1 MSTSSTYR
9 PAKLVAVALTS
20 LLVAASA
27 SAETRPTRPT
37 DPTEVSAARDGKGS
51 ASTITY
57 KQRTSYDFDA
67 DEVEGEVIRPDG
79 GLITV
84 RLRPGH
90 ESMVVLRADFR
101 PELLKSV
108 ESL

>member
-1 MSTSSTYR
+1 MNHVQ
-9 PAKLVAVALTS
+9 L
-20 LLVAASA
+20 
-27 SAETRPTRPT
+27 
-37 DPTEVSAARDGKGS
+37 
-51 ASTITY
+51 
-57 KQRTSYDFDA
+57 
-67 DEVEGEVIRPDG
+67 RPDQ
-79 GLITV
+79 LVNIQFHPFSPTLQRIMITV